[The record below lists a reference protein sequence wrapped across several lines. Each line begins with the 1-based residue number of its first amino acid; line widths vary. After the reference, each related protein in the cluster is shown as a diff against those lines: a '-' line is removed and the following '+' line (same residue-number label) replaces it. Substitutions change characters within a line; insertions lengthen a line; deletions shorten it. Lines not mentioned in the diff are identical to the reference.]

1 MVVLDSTGEEASQED
16 EGAIGARNL
25 VEVHG
30 WGMAA
35 FTGAR
40 VRSDERWRYTGEA

>member
-1 MVVLDSTGEEASQED
+1 VIGGDFDSRSTTAVVLDSTGEEASQGN

-30 WGMAA
+30 G
-35 FTGAR
+35 
-40 VRSDERWRYTGEA
+40 S